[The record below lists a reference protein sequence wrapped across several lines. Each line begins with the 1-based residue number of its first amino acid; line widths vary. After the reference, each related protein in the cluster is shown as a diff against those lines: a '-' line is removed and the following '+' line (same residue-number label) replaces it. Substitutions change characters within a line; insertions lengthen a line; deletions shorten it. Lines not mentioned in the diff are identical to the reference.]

1 MGEGKHFADAGRQ
14 VFTLWIN
21 NLLACLLAC
30 FSPDF
35 IAAFTSACVLRARR
49 AASPHRNVNHCLVI
63 FGSLSFSLP
72 SELRPTLM
80 HEVKAAKAAEQ
91 KMLLNYLRSRKG
103 EEGRGTMGGGGE
115 KVAL

>member
-21 NLLACLLAC
+21 NLACF

-35 IAAFTSACVLRARR
+35 IAAFTSACVLRARAR
-49 AASPHRNVNHCLVI
+49 AAMPPRPHRNVNHCLVI
-63 FGSLSFSLP
+63 FGSLSLSLP
-72 SELRPTLM
+72 SEFRPTLM

-91 KMLLNYLRSRKG
+91 KMLLNYLRSRKE
-103 EEGRGTMGGGGE
+103 EEGRAMGGGGE

>member
-21 NLLACLLAC
+21 NLLAC

-49 AASPHRNVNHCLVI
+49 AAASPHRNVNHCLVI
-63 FGSLSFSLP
+63 FGSLSLSLP
-72 SELRPTLM
+72 SEFRPTLM

-103 EEGRGTMGGGGE
+103 GEGRWDEGRE